1 MTEKEFIYW
10 LAGVMDAN
18 AGNNFITEKLVGLI
32 RHKLSK
38 FVEQQETAVRTAT
51 VQTVEGPQVQEVY
64 KGKPSPS
71 EMWPKKPVT
80 PKW

>member
-10 LAGVMDAN
+10 LAGIMDAN
-18 AGNNFITEKLVGLI
+18 VGNYFITEKIVRLI
-32 RHKLSK
+32 KHKLSK
-38 FVEQQETAVRTAT
+38 FVEQQETDT
-51 VQTVEGPQVQEVY
+51 VQTVEGPQAQEVY
-64 KGKPSPS
+64 MGKPSPS